1 MTGEELAARFA
12 SAKPT
17 RDGWS
22 IKCPVHDDRVASVSL
37 SVGADG
43 RLLLY
48 CHAGCRTPDLLAAVG
63 LTVADLFDE
72 APLAAP
78 PPLHNAN
85 QPWRLTGQGAQ
96 DGAAGS
102 HPALS
107 AASKP
112 ETYDYRDL
120 EGTLLHQVVR
130 GADKSFRQ
138 RQPDGDGW
146 RWKADGRRV
155 PYRWPEL
162 VGAKT
167 VWIVEGEKDADACW
181 SHGVPATCNRG
192 GAGKW
197 GEAETAALVEV
208 GVGAVFV
215 VPDHDVPGRRHAQAV
230 VEQCRS
236 SSLRAT
242 LVSLPDLP
250 AHGDISDWWAA
261 GGTAEALGALG
272 RGAAERPAAGPGEAP
287 EGMVP
292 EVLQAEQTFARLC
305 EGRYR
310 LEYPDLGIA
319 LEASEVHRD
328 RSHELHGEL
337 TVTTSLAGAKTVDGV
352 LLWTSLNF
360 SSQRTRAATASSL
373 AARSGAPGLD
383 WVGAIETLAL
393 RVARAEAEGTPI
405 KALASYPRPAP
416 TETWE
421 VIGLPLLRQH
431 PMILFGDG
439 GSAKSYLALH
449 IAATLAGRGVRCL
462 YADWEFSPEDHRER
476 LERLTGESMPQE
488 TLHYVRCTAP
498 LVSEVQ
504 RLQRHIVEHRI
515 EYIVCD
521 SIAFAVP
528 GRPEDAEHAAAYF
541 RATRYLGIGSLH
553 LAHTTKSLEHGTDK
567 PFGSVFWSNGAR
579 SVWFVKRAGEQG
591 DTANVVEVALSHKK
605 SNTGRRLPTVGVR
618 LHFSAERT
626 RVEAFDV
633 AESAELSSVLPIW
646 QRIRALVSTRP
657 FTVEELAEELSAK
670 PDSVKRIVRKFDM
683 FHRGADD
690 KVRLATTLEGP
701 SSHGTI

>member
-1 MTGEELAARFA
+1 VTGEELAARFA

-72 APLAAP
+72 SPLAAL

-85 QPWRLTGQGAQ
+85 QPWGLKGQD
-96 DGAAGS
+96 DGPRS
-102 HPALS
+102 RPVLS
-107 AASKP
+107 EASKP

-130 GADKSFRQ
+130 GAGKTFRQ

-167 VWIVEGEKDADACW
+167 VWIVEGEKDADVCW

-197 GEAETAALVEV
+197 GDAETAALVEV

-230 VEQCRS
+230 VEHCRS
-236 SSLRAT
+236 SSLSAT

-337 TVTTSLAGAKTVDGV
+337 TVTTTMAGAKTVDGV

-515 EYIVCD
+515 DYIVCD